1 MPAPTID
8 ASALLSVNFGE
19 KKGKRE
25 KEGIEHLANKNR
37 NDVAVE
43 HWPECSSYE
52 RPTTVPL
59 ADQEIC
65 RRVEACVAN
74 DGKDAVLL
82 TDYRS
87 VTNGQYNNDS
97 VSCNMSTIKN
107 TGTPGAS
114 RLNLLNNFKYEYFV
128 AGISGGVVSTLM
140 LHPLDLIKIRFAV
153 NDGHTNAAPRYNGLR
168 SALVEIAKTEGL
180 RGLYRGVTPN
190 ILGSG
195 SSWGFYFFFYNTIKS
210 SIQGGNSKKPL
221 GPSMHMFAAA
231 DAGVLTLLMT
241 NPIWVV
247 KTRLCLQYA
256 SDVNM
261 AESKKYHG
269 MVDALSKIYKTEG
282 IRGLYKGLVPGLFG
296 VSHGAIQFMAY
307 EEMKNKYY
315 NYLNVPIDTKL
326 STSEYIGFAA
336 MSKLFAAASTYP
348 YQVVRA
354 RLQDHHHNYRGTW
367 DCIQSTWR
375 YEGWHGFY
383 KGLSINLSR
392 VIPATVLTFTVYE
405 NVFHYLRGHTA
416 NEAIVISSV
425 PGINK
430 LKE

>member
-1 MPAPTID
+1 MTAI
-8 ASALLSVNFGE
+8 
-19 KKGKRE
+19 K
-25 KEGIEHLANKNR
+25 
-37 NDVAVE
+37 
-43 HWPECSSYE
+43 SS
-52 RPTTVPL
+52 
-59 ADQEIC
+59 
-65 RRVEACVAN
+65 
-74 DGKDAVLL
+74 
-82 TDYRS
+82 
-87 VTNGQYNNDS
+87 
-97 VSCNMSTIKN
+97 
-107 TGTPGAS
+107 GTPGTL
-114 RLNLLNNFKYEYFV
+114 RQLNVLNNFKYEYFV

-153 NDGHTNAAPRYNGLR
+153 NDGHTSSAPRYNGLKN
-168 SALVEIAKTEGL
+168 ALAQIVKTEGV

-190 ILGSG
+190 VLGSG

-256 SDVNM
+256 DDVKL
-261 AESKKYHG
+261 AESKKYRG
-269 MVDALSKIYKTEG
+269 MVDALKKIYRTEG

-326 STSEYIGFAA
+326 FTTEYIVFAA
-336 MSKLFAAASTYP
+336 MSKSIAAALTYP

-354 RLQDHHHNYRGTW
+354 RLQDHHRDYQGTW
-367 DCIQSTWR
+367 HCVQSTWR
-375 YEGWHGFY
+375 YEGWRGFY
-383 KGLSINLSR
+383 KGLSVNLTR
-392 VIPATVLTFTVYE
+392 VTPATVITFVVYE
-405 NVFHYLRGHTA
+405 NMFHDLQSRRA
-416 NEAIVISSV
+416 AVKEVITV
-425 PGINK
+425 PAVDK

>member
-1 MPAPTID
+1 M
-8 ASALLSVNFGE
+8 SAI
-19 KKGKRE
+19 KGS
-25 KEGIEHLANKNR
+25 G
-37 NDVAVE
+37 
-43 HWPECSSYE
+43 S
-52 RPTTVPL
+52 
-59 ADQEIC
+59 
-65 RRVEACVAN
+65 
-74 DGKDAVLL
+74 
-82 TDYRS
+82 
-87 VTNGQYNNDS
+87 
-97 VSCNMSTIKN
+97 
-107 TGTPGAS
+107 PGAARNVLS
-114 RLNLLNNFKYEYFV
+114 NFKYEYFV

-153 NDGHTNAAPRYNGLR
+153 NDGHTNTAPRYNGLKN
-168 SALVEIAKTEGL
+168 ALAQIVKTEGL

-190 ILGSG
+190 VLGSG
-195 SSWGFYFFFYNTIKS
+195 SSWGFYFFFYNTIKT

-256 SDVNM
+256 DDVNM
-261 AESKKYHG
+261 AESKKYRG
-269 MVDALSKIYKTEG
+269 MTDALKKIYKTEG

-326 STSEYIGFAA
+326 STTEYIIFAA
-336 MSKLFAAASTYP
+336 MSKLIAAASTYP

-354 RLQDHHHNYRGTW
+354 RLQDHHHDYRGTW
-367 DCIQSTWR
+367 HCVQCTWR
-375 YEGWHGFY
+375 YESWRGFY
-383 KGLSINLSR
+383 KGLSANLIR
-392 VIPATVLTFTVYE
+392 VTPATVITFVVYE
-405 NVFHYLRGHTA
+405 NMYHYLQSGRA
-416 NEAIVISSV
+416 AVEEAIAMPV
-425 PGINK
+425 PAVNK

>member
-1 MPAPTID
+1 MTAI
-8 ASALLSVNFGE
+8 
-19 KKGKRE
+19 KG
-25 KEGIEHLANKNR
+25 
-37 NDVAVE
+37 
-43 HWPECSSYE
+43 S
-52 RPTTVPL
+52 
-59 ADQEIC
+59 
-65 RRVEACVAN
+65 
-74 DGKDAVLL
+74 
-82 TDYRS
+82 
-87 VTNGQYNNDS
+87 
-97 VSCNMSTIKN
+97 
-107 TGTPGAS
+107 GTPGAP
-114 RLNLLNNFKYEYFV
+114 RQLNVLSNFKYEYFV

-153 NDGHTNAAPRYNGLR
+153 NDGQTTAAPRYHGLR
-168 SALVEIAKTEGL
+168 NAIAQIIKTEGV

-190 ILGSG
+190 VLGSG
-195 SSWGFYFFFYNTIKS
+195 SSWGFYFFFYNTIKT

-256 SDVNM
+256 DDVKM
-261 AESKKYHG
+261 ADSKKYRG
-269 MVDALSKIYKTEG
+269 MVDALKKIYKTEG

-326 STSEYIGFAA
+326 STTEYIVFAA
-336 MSKLFAAASTYP
+336 MSKLIAAASTYP

-354 RLQDHHHNYRGTW
+354 RLQDHHHDYRGTW
-367 DCIQSTWR
+367 HCIQCTWR
-375 YEGWHGFY
+375 YESWNGFY
-383 KGLSINLSR
+383 KGLSVNLAR
-392 VIPATVLTFTVYE
+392 VTPATVITFVVYE
-405 NVFHYLRGHTA
+405 NMRHYLQSRRATA
-416 NEAIVISSV
+416 EQVIAVPVIS
-425 PGINK
+425 K